1 MLDTEN
7 KNELWTKKAEHSE
20 LTSLLGYQAFKDR
33 GHHNSTSAPSGYKR
47 ITVHFVYAVKH
58 DGRHK
63 ARLVAGGHLTDT
75 PIDSVYSTV
84 VSLKGVR
91 FVIFAAEL
99 NQLLVWTTDVGN
111 AYLESYTQE
120 KVYFIAGPE
129 FAPFGLE
136 GHILLIVR
144 AL

>member
-1 MLDTEN
+1 M
-7 KNELWTKKAEHSE
+7 
-20 LTSLLGYQAFKDR
+20 
-33 GHHNSTSAPSGYKR
+33 
-47 ITVHFVYAVKH
+47 YAVKH

-63 ARLVAGGHLTDT
+63 SRLVAGGGHLTDT

-120 KVYFIAGPE
+120 KMSYGIPMV
-129 FAPFGLE
+129 
-136 GHILLIVR
+136 V
-144 AL
+144 